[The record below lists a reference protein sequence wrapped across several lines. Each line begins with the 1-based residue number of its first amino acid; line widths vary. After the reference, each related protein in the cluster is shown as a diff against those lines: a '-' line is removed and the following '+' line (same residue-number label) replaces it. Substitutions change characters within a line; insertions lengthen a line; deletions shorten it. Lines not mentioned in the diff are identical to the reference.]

1 MLKNDRRKMGI
12 FRILSAAGTCIF
24 AFVAFLLPAQAQQS
38 FDITDYFYATVTVLS
53 SAPELS
59 IFHSEVKGITRDNLE
74 NKLFDNMTSYC
85 LRSGKV
91 VAGRMSYTTYT
102 KFTDPDGDF
111 IIVESI
117 AQDTPAG
124 VFQGTF
130 TFLHGT
136 GKWKGIKGGGTGKTL
151 FMTRGK
157 QQINPTT
164 FQGYLRMTGT
174 FELPKK

>member
-1 MLKNDRRKMGI
+1 MFPSKKMMTM
-12 FRILSAAGTCIF
+12 AAVFFGLAMFIP
-24 AFVAFLLPAQAQQS
+24 VAQAQQP
-38 FDITDYFYATVTVLS
+38 FDITDYFYATVTVLL

-59 IFHSEVKGITRDNLE
+59 IFHSDVKGITRDNQE

-91 VAGRMSYTTYT
+91 VAGRMNHTTYT

-117 AQDTPAG
+117 AQDVPAG
-124 VFQGTF
+124 VFEGTF
-130 TFLHGT
+130 KFLYGT
-136 GKWKGIKGGGTGKTL
+136 GKWKGIKGGGSSKTL

-174 FELPKK
+174 YELPKK

>member
-1 MLKNDRRKMGI
+1 MFPSKKMMTMAAVFFG
-12 FRILSAAGTCIF
+12 LSLFIP
-24 AFVAFLLPAQAQQS
+24 VAQAQQP
-38 FDITDYFYATVTVLS
+38 FDITDYFYATVTVLL

-59 IFHSEVKGITRDNLE
+59 IFHSDVKGITRDNLE
-74 NKLFDNMTSYC
+74 NKLFDNLTSYC

-91 VAGRMSYTTYT
+91 VAGRMSYTNYT
-102 KFTDPDGDF
+102 KFTDSDGDF

-136 GKWKGIKGGGTGKTL
+136 GKWKGIKGGGTSKTL